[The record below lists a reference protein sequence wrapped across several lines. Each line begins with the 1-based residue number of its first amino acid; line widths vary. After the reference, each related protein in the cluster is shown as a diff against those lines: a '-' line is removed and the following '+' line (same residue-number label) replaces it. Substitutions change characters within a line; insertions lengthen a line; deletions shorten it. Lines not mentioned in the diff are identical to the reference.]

1 MININLRELALKN
14 GITTGYQL
22 QTLLGIQPSL
32 AKKWFAND
40 LKMINFQSLN
50 TLCKYFN
57 CLPNDILAYTVDDD
71 AEECFAKTLASAERK
86 SSNTKGKID
95 KSSNIQNKNSL
106 LDIVSSSTAGDDEAA
121 LLSTN
126 DVLERLAKA
135 GYKLKGR
142 TISDYVK
149 SGILKP
155 VKRVGTHH
163 RFTLDEYEK
172 FEFYYANFKAGR

>member
-1 MININLRELALKN
+1 MIHINLRELALKN
-14 GITTGYQL
+14 GITTAYQL

-32 AKKWFAND
+32 AAKWFAND
-40 LKMINFQSLN
+40 LKMINFESLN

-57 CLPNDILAYTVDDD
+57 CVPTDILVYTVDDD

-86 SSNTKGKID
+86 ASNTTGRID
-95 KSSNIQNKNSL
+95 KSSNIQNENISL
-106 LDIVSSSTAGDDEAA
+106 SNVSSTAGDDEAA

-155 VKRVGTHH
+155 IKRVGTHH

-172 FEFYYANFKAGR
+172 FEFYYENFKAGR

>member
-1 MININLRELALKN
+1 MIHINLRELALKN
-14 GITTGYQL
+14 GITTAYQL

-32 AKKWFAND
+32 AAKWFAND
-40 LKMINFQSLN
+40 LKMINFESLN

-57 CLPNDILAYTVDDD
+57 CVPTDILVYTVDDD
-71 AEECFAKTLASAERK
+71 GEACFAKTLASAERK

-95 KSSNIQNKNSL
+95 KSSNIQNENSSL
-106 LDIVSSSTAGDDEAA
+106 SNVSSNAGDDEV
-121 LLSTN
+121 LLSTK

-149 SGILKP
+149 ARILKP

-172 FEFYYANFKAGR
+172 FEFYYANFKASR